1 MTTPEKQITVEFLR
15 YGAADEWGVRP
26 AVYRVTAS
34 DHTEAPAGTEATLA
48 ELVRLVNPDYRPG
61 RRLRLKMAPKRASG
75 VLRAL
80 EAKSRQF

>member
-34 DHTEAPAGTEATLA
+34 DHTEAPAGTEAALA
-48 ELVRLVNPDYRPG
+48 ELVRLVNPDDRPG
-61 RRLRLKMAPKRASG
+61 RRLRLKMAPKRGPS
-75 VLRAL
+75 AL
-80 EAKSRQF
+80 SAIEAKSRQF